1 MATSLWLQG
10 GVDPEAAE
18 EARQVLGEHRAPL
31 RAKAELGDPFRDVEG
46 KADFLKKDAPLLE
59 GGQRPPTKLPA
70 LLKPDDKQGMQAVPE
85 EDLGQRTARV
95 GKARGFGASK
105 ELKVL
110 RRPVKEM
117 NEHLEKLREN
127 IKGMM
132 AEKSSLNAQ
141 EIGKTLEYADIVR
154 TARVMGGVDT
164 GVGPGTASD
173 AAAAERLG
181 QRASGEEPSTSGRR
195 TLKATSGL
203 PTGEAQSML
212 TGKLDWVQ
220 DVISFTENFPI
231 YFASENGADVQIEA
245 PKEAEGPFTNP
256 WQFVH
261 TVFPG
266 PRPGRRE
273 DIYLLE
279 HWLNEMLRQV
289 PVDKVPQQEG
299 TSALETADRV
309 LRVYQTAFDEL
320 ERHLSCFSKDAGQL
334 LQRMRYNFF
343 HIFEMREHLRYQQ
356 DVREL
361 ALAAQHIY
369 EHAQEVES
377 RAKESQARASQG
389 IETADLEKKAFERDA
404 ARLAKQL
411 AQSTAAKR
419 VADKENVK
427 LNQRLLQEVTRRLSK
442 EDELSELA
450 QLLEKE
456 FKIHKETGDMRDQY
470 LRELNEKKIQLAEVQ
485 NELQAA
491 VGVVEEQEKTI
502 GDQVV
507 QLTAIKVDIA
517 SVNSQMESEV
527 ILKETSIEEI
537 GQLKVASAEKEA
549 LIRNQAAE
557 LMKLKEAA
565 EKSAAE
571 LQSLQQQLQSSQ
583 NLKGKLEEEHSKLRK
598 EHIKVTARRDQ
609 LEGTLERERS
619 EQRDVNLVNADELKR
634 QNDRVESLK
643 EDIQALHSKVRAS
656 NLELGTYKVEQREV
670 ADLCREF
677 AQFLS
682 PDGSGEDDVSRARD
696 EDWQRKGSKG
706 MVQHSINLILKHIGV
721 LAKTL
726 RETERRQVVAQT
738 RFQAEE
744 DLRRKGEKKVYEEK
758 ARNEKIIRELN
769 TASSESIKYKQSH
782 ADALLR
788 IGKLERELESS
799 KTKFDKVVVDN
810 KTLSMKCVQLDEC
823 QRENASLSE
832 NLNHH
837 IAQLERAQHDR
848 TYVEKQLLETE
859 AENKRSIAE
868 INQLTQMRNNL
879 ANKVDFMGTQAEKK
893 DAELASLKQTL
904 KITNQRNDAERS
916 SSSADLAVA
925 IEERDKL
932 QVELDSKKA
941 NNCHLRLK
949 LAETR
954 RQLGV
959 AQFVLKGLSD
969 AEENRRQREMEQLAE
984 EHPSDDEEIEGE
996 DVDGVEKAS
1005 SKPIVPLTMMR
1016 AKIAI
1021 LSTFC
1026 NKLRVRLQE
1035 EQAERMESEK
1045 EWLETAAS
1053 WESNA
1058 VKIIQERVDFE
1069 RTELKDL
1076 HLEVQGLHS
1085 EMGLVKESVGELC
1098 TWGIACGTRLK
1109 GWEDRHKGRKDTSN
1123 MVLDAVVEPW
1133 LKYIHNL
1140 PPGVPANA
1148 STSLEKRKIIRV
1160 ICQAYA
1166 KSIEYRQSESAV
1178 GGDIRQDTIF
1188 DTVLSTFRQVYGHF
1202 DSSPAERN
1210 MADFLCSLRAHQDDL
1225 KILTF
1230 SKFTGIAPEFIGVDH
1245 YHFFLSVLEC
1255 TRRLLGVNWR
1265 TVMQEWDV
1273 GNAGLPV
1280 PCMMDVLANL
1290 YNTNNPGQLPVVQ
1303 RSLKHIMKE
1312 GKLGP
1317 SVDLDSF
1324 LATLLKEFGSTQ
1336 CPVAPM
1342 LAPRRISS
1350 DTGLVGGFNI

>member
-1 MATSLWLQG
+1 
-10 GVDPEAAE
+10 
-18 EARQVLGEHRAPL
+18 
-31 RAKAELGDPFRDVEG
+31 
-46 KADFLKKDAPLLE
+46 
-59 GGQRPPTKLPA
+59 
-70 LLKPDDKQGMQAVPE
+70 
-85 EDLGQRTARV
+85 
-95 GKARGFGASK
+95 
-105 ELKVL
+105 
-110 RRPVKEM
+110 M
-117 NEHLEKLREN
+117 NEILEKLREN
-127 IKGMM
+127 MKGMM

-173 AAAAERLG
+173 VAAAERLG

-203 PTGEAQSML
+203 PTGEAKSML

-279 HWLNEMLRQV
+279 HWLKEMLRQV

-299 TSALETADRV
+299 ASALETADRV

-361 ALAAQHIY
+361 AVAAQHIY

-470 LRELNEKKIQLAEVQ
+470 LRELNEKKLQLAEVQ

-527 ILKETSIEEI
+527 ILKETSIEGIE
-537 GQLKVASAEKEA
+537 QLKVASAEKEA
-549 LIRNQAAE
+549 LIRNQAGE
-557 LMKLKEAA
+557 LMKLKE
-565 EKSAAE
+565 AAE

-609 LEGTLERERS
+609 LESTLERERS

-643 EDIQALHSKVRAS
+643 EDIQAPHSKVRAS
-656 NLELGTYKVEQREV
+656 NLELGTYKVEQRGV

-682 PDGSGEDDVSRARD
+682 PDGSGEDDISRARD

-726 RETERRQVVAQT
+726 RETDRRQVVAQT

-758 ARNEKIIRELN
+758 ARKEKIIRELN

-799 KTKFDKVVVDN
+799 KIKFDKVVVDN

-859 AENKRSIAE
+859 AENKRSMAE

-1098 TWGIACGTRLK
+1098 TWGIACGTRLN

-1350 DTGLVGGFNI
+1350 DTGLVGEFNI

>member
-31 RAKAELGDPFRDVEG
+31 LAKAEFGDPFRDVEG

-59 GGQRPPTKLPA
+59 GGKRPPAKLPA
-70 LLKPDDKQGMQAVPE
+70 LLKPDDKQGMQAIPE
-85 EDLGQRTARV
+85 EDLGQRTARA
-95 GKARGFGASK
+95 GKTRGFGASK

-173 AAAAERLG
+173 VAAAERLG

-203 PTGEAQSML
+203 PTGEAKSML

-279 HWLNEMLRQV
+279 HWLKEMLRQV

-299 TSALETADRV
+299 ASALETADRV

-361 ALAAQHIY
+361 AVAAQHIY

-470 LRELNEKKIQLAEVQ
+470 LRELNEKKLQLAEVQ

-517 SVNSQMESEV
+517 SVNIQMESEV
-527 ILKETSIEEI
+527 ILKETSIEGIE
-537 GQLKVASAEKEA
+537 QLKVASAEKEA
-549 LIRNQAAE
+549 LIRNQAGE
-557 LMKLKEAA
+557 LMKLKE
-565 EKSAAE
+565 AAE

-609 LEGTLERERS
+609 LESTLERERS

-643 EDIQALHSKVRAS
+643 EDIQAPHSKVRAS
-656 NLELGTYKVEQREV
+656 NLELGTYKVEQRGV
-670 ADLCREF
+670 ADLFREF
-677 AQFLS
+677 AQLLS
-682 PDGSGEDDVSRARD
+682 PDGSGEDDISRARD

-726 RETERRQVVAQT
+726 RETDRRQVVAQT

-758 ARNEKIIRELN
+758 ARKEKIIRELN

-799 KTKFDKVVVDN
+799 KIKFDKVVVDN

-859 AENKRSIAE
+859 AENKRSMAE

-1098 TWGIACGTRLK
+1098 TWGIACGTRLN

-1350 DTGLVGGFNI
+1350 DTGLVGEFNI

>member
-59 GGQRPPTKLPA
+59 GGKRPPAKLPA
-70 LLKPDDKQGMQAVPE
+70 LLKPDDKQGRQAVPE

-95 GKARGFGASK
+95 GKTRGFGASK

-127 IKGMM
+127 MKGMM

-173 AAAAERLG
+173 VAAAERLG

-203 PTGEAQSML
+203 PTGEAKSML

-273 DIYLLE
+273 DIYLIE
-279 HWLNEMLRQV
+279 HWLNEMLRLV

-361 ALAAQHIY
+361 AVAAQHIY

-404 ARLAKQL
+404 ALLAKQL

-527 ILKETSIEEI
+527 ILKETSIEGIE
-537 GQLKVASAEKEA
+537 QLKVASAEKEA
-549 LIRNQAAE
+549 LIRNQAGE
-557 LMKLKEAA
+557 LMKLKE
-565 EKSAAE
+565 AAE

-609 LEGTLERERS
+609 LESTLERERS

-643 EDIQALHSKVRAS
+643 EDIQAPHSKVRAS

-677 AQFLS
+677 AQFLF

-726 RETERRQVVAQT
+726 RETDRRQVVAQT

-758 ARNEKIIRELN
+758 ARKEKIIRELN

-799 KTKFDKVVVDN
+799 KIKFDKVVVDN

-969 AEENRRQREMEQLAE
+969 AEENRQQRVMEQLAE

-1085 EMGLVKESVGELC
+1085 EMGLMKESVGELC

>member
-1 MATSLWLQG
+1 
-10 GVDPEAAE
+10 
-18 EARQVLGEHRAPL
+18 
-31 RAKAELGDPFRDVEG
+31 
-46 KADFLKKDAPLLE
+46 
-59 GGQRPPTKLPA
+59 
-70 LLKPDDKQGMQAVPE
+70 
-85 EDLGQRTARV
+85 
-95 GKARGFGASK
+95 
-105 ELKVL
+105 
-110 RRPVKEM
+110 M
-117 NEHLEKLREN
+117 NEILEKLREN
-127 IKGMM
+127 MKGMM

-173 AAAAERLG
+173 VAAAERLG

-203 PTGEAQSML
+203 PTGEAKSML

-279 HWLNEMLRQV
+279 HWLKEMLRQV

-299 TSALETADRV
+299 ASALETADRV

-361 ALAAQHIY
+361 AVAAQHIY

-470 LRELNEKKIQLAEVQ
+470 LRELNEKKLQLAEVQ

-527 ILKETSIEEI
+527 ILKETSIEGIE
-537 GQLKVASAEKEA
+537 QLKVASAEKEA
-549 LIRNQAAE
+549 LIRNQAGE
-557 LMKLKEAA
+557 LMKLKE
-565 EKSAAE
+565 AAE

-609 LEGTLERERS
+609 LESTLERERS

-643 EDIQALHSKVRAS
+643 EDIQAPHSKVRAS
-656 NLELGTYKVEQREV
+656 NLELGTYKVEQRGV
-670 ADLCREF
+670 ADLFREF
-677 AQFLS
+677 AQLLS
-682 PDGSGEDDVSRARD
+682 PDGSGEDDISRARD

-726 RETERRQVVAQT
+726 RETDRRQVVAQT

-758 ARNEKIIRELN
+758 ARKEKIIRELN

-859 AENKRSIAE
+859 AENKRSMAE

-1098 TWGIACGTRLK
+1098 TWGIACGTRLN

>member
-1 MATSLWLQG
+1 MRQDTGAVLDAAAT
-10 GVDPEAAE
+10 EAA
-18 EARQVLGEHRAPL
+18 ARA
-31 RAKAELGDPFRDVEG
+31 RAKAEGRT
-46 KADFLKKDAPLLE
+46 A
-59 GGQRPPTKLPA
+59 QRPPA
-70 LLKPDDKQGMQAVPE
+70 
-85 EDLGQRTARV
+85 
-95 GKARGFGASK
+95 
-105 ELKVL
+105 
-110 RRPVKEM
+110 
-117 NEHLEKLREN
+117 
-127 IKGMM
+127 
-132 AEKSSLNAQ
+132 
-141 EIGKTLEYADIVR
+141 
-154 TARVMGGVDT
+154 
-164 GVGPGTASD
+164 
-173 AAAAERLG
+173 
-181 QRASGEEPSTSGRR
+181 EEPSTSGQGTLLR
-195 TLKATSGL
+195 TNMG
-203 PTGEAQSML
+203 PPVGEAQSML
-212 TGKLDWVQ
+212 TGRLDWVQ
-220 DVISFTENFPI
+220 NVITFTENFPI
-231 YFASENGADVQIEA
+231 YFASDNGADVQIQE
-245 PKEAEGPFTNP
+245 PKEQEGPIPNP

-289 PVDKVPQQEG
+289 PVDKIPGEG
-299 TSALETADRV
+299 EDTSPLETADRV

-320 ERHLSCFSKDAGQL
+320 KRHMSCFSKDAAQL
-334 LQRMRYNFF
+334 LQRMWYNFF
-343 HIFEMREHLRYQQ
+343 HIFELRENLRYQQ

-369 EHAQEVES
+369 EHAQVIES
-377 RAKESQARASQG
+377 RAKESEERATQG

-404 ARLAKQL
+404 TRLAKQL
-411 AQSTAAKR
+411 AQATAAKR

-442 EDELSELA
+442 EDELGELT

-456 FKIHKETGDMRDQY
+456 FKIHTETRDMRDLY
-470 LRELNEKKIQLAEVQ
+470 LSELNEKKTQLVEVQ
-485 NELQAA
+485 KELVAA
-491 VGVVEEQEKTI
+491 EEVVKAQEVTI

-507 QLTAIKVDIA
+507 QLTSIKVNIA
-517 SVNSQMESEV
+517 SVNSKMESEI
-527 ILKETSIEEI
+527 ILKETSLEEI
-537 GQLKVASAEKEA
+537 EQLKLTSDKKDELIAKQAE
-549 LIRNQAAE
+549 E
-557 LMKLKEAA
+557 LQKLKEAA
-565 EKSAAE
+565 EQSSAE
-571 LQSLQQQLQSSQ
+571 LVSLQQQLQSSQ
-583 NLKGKLEEEHSKLRK
+583 HLKGKLEEEHSKLRK
-598 EHIKVTARRDQ
+598 EHIKVSSRRDQ
-609 LEGTLERERS
+609 LEGTLERERA
-619 EQRDVNLVNADELKR
+619 EQRDANILNADELKR

-643 EDIQALHSKVRAS
+643 EDIHALQSKVRAS
-656 NLELGTYKVEQREV
+656 NLELGTYKVEQMEI
-670 ADLCREF
+670 ADLCRDF

-696 EDWQRKGSKG
+696 EDWQRKGRKG
-706 MVQHSINLILKHIGV
+706 MVQHSINLVLKHVGA
-721 LAKTL
+721 LAKSF

-782 ADALLR
+782 ADALVR
-788 IGKLERELESS
+788 VGKLERELELN

-810 KTLSMKCVQLDEC
+810 KTLSMKCAQLDEC

-859 AENKRSIAE
+859 TENKRNMAE

-879 ANKVDFMGTQAEKK
+879 ANKLDFMGTQVEKK
-893 DAELASLKQTL
+893 DSELASIKQTL
-904 KITNQRNDAERS
+904 KATNQRNDAERS
-916 SSSADLAVA
+916 SSSADLAQA
-925 IEERDKL
+925 LEQRDQLKE
-932 QVELDSKKA
+932 ELDSKKA
-941 NNCHLRLK
+941 NNCNLRLK

-959 AQFVLKGLSD
+959 AQFVLQGLSN
-969 AEENRRQREMEQLAE
+969 AEESRKQREMEAAAE
-984 EHPSDDEEIEGE
+984 EHPSDDEEVEGE
-996 DVDGVEKAS
+996 DVEGVEKAS

-1045 EWLETAAS
+1045 EWLETAAQ

-1069 RTELKDL
+1069 RRELKDL
-1076 HLEVQGLHS
+1076 HMEVQGLYS

-1098 TWGIACGTRLK
+1098 TWGISCGTRLK
-1109 GWEDRHKGRKDTSN
+1109 GWEDRHKGRKDKQN

-1133 LKYIHNL
+1133 LKYINNL
-1140 PPGVPANA
+1140 PAGVPANA

-1166 KSIEYRQSESAV
+1166 KSIEFRQSESAV

-1324 LATLLKEFGSTQ
+1324 LATLLKEFGSVQ

-1350 DTGLVGGFNI
+1350 DASLVGGFNI

>member
-173 AAAAERLG
+173 VAAAERLG

-203 PTGEAQSML
+203 PTGEAKSML

-299 TSALETADRV
+299 ASALETADRV

-343 HIFEMREHLRYQQ
+343 HIFEMRKHLRYQQ

-361 ALAAQHIY
+361 AVAAQHIY

-470 LRELNEKKIQLAEVQ
+470 LRELNEKKLQLAEVQ

-527 ILKETSIEEI
+527 ILKETSIEGIE
-537 GQLKVASAEKEA
+537 QLKVASAEKEA
-549 LIRNQAAE
+549 LIRNLAGE
-557 LMKLKEAA
+557 LMKLKE
-565 EKSAAE
+565 AAE

-609 LEGTLERERS
+609 LESTLERERS

-643 EDIQALHSKVRAS
+643 EDIQAPHSKVRAS
-656 NLELGTYKVEQREV
+656 NLELGTYKVEQRGV
-670 ADLCREF
+670 ADLFREF
-677 AQFLS
+677 AQLLS
-682 PDGSGEDDVSRARD
+682 PDGSGEDDISRARD

-726 RETERRQVVAQT
+726 RETDRRQVVAQT

-758 ARNEKIIRELN
+758 ARKEKIIRELN

-799 KTKFDKVVVDN
+799 KIKFDKVVVDN

-859 AENKRSIAE
+859 AENKRSMAE

-904 KITNQRNDAERS
+904 KITNQQNDAERS

-1098 TWGIACGTRLK
+1098 TWGIACGTRLN

>member
-31 RAKAELGDPFRDVEG
+31 LAKAELGDPFRDVEG

-59 GGQRPPTKLPA
+59 GGKRPPAKLPA

-85 EDLGQRTARV
+85 EDLGQRTARA
-95 GKARGFGASK
+95 GKTRGFGASK

-127 IKGMM
+127 MKGMM

-173 AAAAERLG
+173 VAAAERLG

-203 PTGEAQSML
+203 PTGEAKSML

-279 HWLNEMLRQV
+279 HWLKEMLRQV

-299 TSALETADRV
+299 ASALETADRV

-361 ALAAQHIY
+361 AVAAQHIY

-470 LRELNEKKIQLAEVQ
+470 LRELNEKKLQLAEVQ

-517 SVNSQMESEV
+517 SVNIQMESEV
-527 ILKETSIEEI
+527 ILKETSIEGIE
-537 GQLKVASAEKEA
+537 QLKVASAEKEA
-549 LIRNQAAE
+549 LIRNQAGE
-557 LMKLKEAA
+557 LMKLKE
-565 EKSAAE
+565 AAE

-609 LEGTLERERS
+609 LESTLERERS

-643 EDIQALHSKVRAS
+643 EDIQAPHSKVRAS
-656 NLELGTYKVEQREV
+656 NLELGTYKVEQRGV
-670 ADLCREF
+670 ADLFREF
-677 AQFLS
+677 AQLLS
-682 PDGSGEDDVSRARD
+682 PDGSGEDDISRARD

-726 RETERRQVVAQT
+726 RETDRRQVVAQT

-758 ARNEKIIRELN
+758 ARKEKIIRELN

-799 KTKFDKVVVDN
+799 KIKFDKVVVDN

-859 AENKRSIAE
+859 AENKRSMAE

-1098 TWGIACGTRLK
+1098 TWGIACGTRLN

-1350 DTGLVGGFNI
+1350 DTGLVGEFNI

>member
-427 LNQRLLQEVTRRLSK
+427 LNQRLQEVTRRLSK

-549 LIRNQAAE
+549 LIRNQAGE

-758 ARNEKIIRELN
+758 ARKEKIIRELN

>member
-1 MATSLWLQG
+1 
-10 GVDPEAAE
+10 
-18 EARQVLGEHRAPL
+18 
-31 RAKAELGDPFRDVEG
+31 
-46 KADFLKKDAPLLE
+46 
-59 GGQRPPTKLPA
+59 
-70 LLKPDDKQGMQAVPE
+70 
-85 EDLGQRTARV
+85 
-95 GKARGFGASK
+95 
-105 ELKVL
+105 
-110 RRPVKEM
+110 M
-117 NEHLEKLREN
+117 NEILEKLREN
-127 IKGMM
+127 MKGMM

-173 AAAAERLG
+173 VAAAERLG

-203 PTGEAQSML
+203 PTGEAKSML

-279 HWLNEMLRQV
+279 HWLKEMLRQV

-299 TSALETADRV
+299 ASALETADRV

-361 ALAAQHIY
+361 AVAAQHIY

-470 LRELNEKKIQLAEVQ
+470 LRELNEKKLQLAEVQ

-527 ILKETSIEEI
+527 ILKETSIEGIE
-537 GQLKVASAEKEA
+537 QLKVASAEKEA
-549 LIRNQAAE
+549 LIRNQAGE
-557 LMKLKEAA
+557 LMKLKE
-565 EKSAAE
+565 AAE

-609 LEGTLERERS
+609 LESTLERERS

-643 EDIQALHSKVRAS
+643 EDIQAPHSKVRAS
-656 NLELGTYKVEQREV
+656 NLELGTYKVEQRGV
-670 ADLCREF
+670 ADLFREF
-677 AQFLS
+677 AQLLS
-682 PDGSGEDDVSRARD
+682 PDGSGEDDISRARD

-726 RETERRQVVAQT
+726 RETDRRQVVAQT

-758 ARNEKIIRELN
+758 ARKEKIIRELN

-799 KTKFDKVVVDN
+799 KIKFDKVVVDN

-859 AENKRSIAE
+859 AENKRSMAE

-1098 TWGIACGTRLK
+1098 TWGIACGTRLN

-1350 DTGLVGGFNI
+1350 DTGLVGEFNI

>member
-31 RAKAELGDPFRDVEG
+31 LAKAELGDPFRDVEG

-59 GGQRPPTKLPA
+59 GGKRPPAKLPA

-85 EDLGQRTARV
+85 EDLGQRTARA
-95 GKARGFGASK
+95 GKTRGFGASK

-127 IKGMM
+127 MKGMM

-173 AAAAERLG
+173 VAAAERLG

-203 PTGEAQSML
+203 PTGEAKSML

-279 HWLNEMLRQV
+279 HWLKEMLRQV

-299 TSALETADRV
+299 ASALETADRV

-470 LRELNEKKIQLAEVQ
+470 LRELNEKKLQLAEVQ

-517 SVNSQMESEV
+517 SVNIQMESEV
-527 ILKETSIEEI
+527 ILKETSIEGIE
-537 GQLKVASAEKEA
+537 QLKVASAEKEA
-549 LIRNQAAE
+549 LIRNQAGE
-557 LMKLKEAA
+557 LMKLKE
-565 EKSAAE
+565 AAE

-609 LEGTLERERS
+609 LESTLERERS

-643 EDIQALHSKVRAS
+643 EDIQAPHSKVRAS
-656 NLELGTYKVEQREV
+656 NLELGTYKVEQRGV
-670 ADLCREF
+670 ADLFREF
-677 AQFLS
+677 AQLLS
-682 PDGSGEDDVSRARD
+682 PDGSGEDDISRARD

-726 RETERRQVVAQT
+726 RETDRRQVVAQT

-758 ARNEKIIRELN
+758 ARKEKIIRELN

-799 KTKFDKVVVDN
+799 KIKFDKVVVDN

-859 AENKRSIAE
+859 AENKRSMAE

-1098 TWGIACGTRLK
+1098 TWGIACGTRLN

-1350 DTGLVGGFNI
+1350 DTGLVGEFNI

>member
-1 MATSLWLQG
+1 
-10 GVDPEAAE
+10 
-18 EARQVLGEHRAPL
+18 
-31 RAKAELGDPFRDVEG
+31 
-46 KADFLKKDAPLLE
+46 
-59 GGQRPPTKLPA
+59 
-70 LLKPDDKQGMQAVPE
+70 
-85 EDLGQRTARV
+85 
-95 GKARGFGASK
+95 
-105 ELKVL
+105 
-110 RRPVKEM
+110 M
-117 NEHLEKLREN
+117 NEILEKLREN
-127 IKGMM
+127 MKGMM

-173 AAAAERLG
+173 VAAAERLG

-203 PTGEAQSML
+203 PTGEAKSML

-279 HWLNEMLRQV
+279 HWLKEMLRQV

-299 TSALETADRV
+299 ASALETADRV

-470 LRELNEKKIQLAEVQ
+470 LRELNEKKLQLAEVQ

-527 ILKETSIEEI
+527 ILKETSIEGIE
-537 GQLKVASAEKEA
+537 QLKVASAEKEA
-549 LIRNQAAE
+549 LIRNQAGE
-557 LMKLKEAA
+557 LMKLKE
-565 EKSAAE
+565 AAE

-609 LEGTLERERS
+609 LESTLERERS

-643 EDIQALHSKVRAS
+643 EDIQAPHSKVRAS
-656 NLELGTYKVEQREV
+656 NLELGTYKVEQRGV
-670 ADLCREF
+670 ADLFREF
-677 AQFLS
+677 AQLLS
-682 PDGSGEDDVSRARD
+682 PDGSGEDDISRARD

-726 RETERRQVVAQT
+726 RETDRRQVVAQT

-758 ARNEKIIRELN
+758 ARKEKIIRELN

-799 KTKFDKVVVDN
+799 KIKFDKVVVDN

-859 AENKRSIAE
+859 AENKRSMAE

-1098 TWGIACGTRLK
+1098 TWGIACGTRLN

>member
-1 MATSLWLQG
+1 
-10 GVDPEAAE
+10 
-18 EARQVLGEHRAPL
+18 
-31 RAKAELGDPFRDVEG
+31 
-46 KADFLKKDAPLLE
+46 
-59 GGQRPPTKLPA
+59 
-70 LLKPDDKQGMQAVPE
+70 
-85 EDLGQRTARV
+85 
-95 GKARGFGASK
+95 
-105 ELKVL
+105 
-110 RRPVKEM
+110 M
-117 NEHLEKLREN
+117 NEILEKLREN
-127 IKGMM
+127 MKGMM

-173 AAAAERLG
+173 VAAAERLG

-203 PTGEAQSML
+203 PTGEAKSML

-279 HWLNEMLRQV
+279 HWLKEMLRQV

-299 TSALETADRV
+299 ASALETADRV

-361 ALAAQHIY
+361 AVAAQHIY

-470 LRELNEKKIQLAEVQ
+470 LRELNEKKLQLAEVQ

-517 SVNSQMESEV
+517 SVNIQMESEV
-527 ILKETSIEEI
+527 ILKETSIEGIE
-537 GQLKVASAEKEA
+537 QLKVASAEKEA
-549 LIRNQAAE
+549 LIRNQAGE
-557 LMKLKEAA
+557 LMKLKE
-565 EKSAAE
+565 AAE

-609 LEGTLERERS
+609 LESTLERERS

-643 EDIQALHSKVRAS
+643 EDIQAPHSKVRAS
-656 NLELGTYKVEQREV
+656 NLELGTYKVEQRGV
-670 ADLCREF
+670 ADLFREF
-677 AQFLS
+677 AQLLS
-682 PDGSGEDDVSRARD
+682 PDGSGEDDISRARD

-726 RETERRQVVAQT
+726 RETDRRQVVAQT

-758 ARNEKIIRELN
+758 ARKEKIIRELN

-799 KTKFDKVVVDN
+799 KIKFDKVVVDN

-859 AENKRSIAE
+859 AENKRSMAE

-1098 TWGIACGTRLK
+1098 TWGIACGTRLN

-1350 DTGLVGGFNI
+1350 DTGLVGEFNI

>member
-31 RAKAELGDPFRDVEG
+31 RDKAELGDPFRDVEG

-59 GGQRPPTKLPA
+59 GGKRPPAKLPA

-127 IKGMM
+127 MKGMM

-173 AAAAERLG
+173 VAAAERLG

-203 PTGEAQSML
+203 PTGEAKSML

-279 HWLNEMLRQV
+279 HWLKEMLRQV

-299 TSALETADRV
+299 ASALETADRV

-361 ALAAQHIY
+361 AVAAQHIY

-470 LRELNEKKIQLAEVQ
+470 LRELNEKKLQLAEVQ

-527 ILKETSIEEI
+527 ILKETSIEGIE
-537 GQLKVASAEKEA
+537 QLKVASAEKEA
-549 LIRNQAAE
+549 LIRNQAGE
-557 LMKLKEAA
+557 LMKLKE
-565 EKSAAE
+565 AAE

-609 LEGTLERERS
+609 LESTLERERS

-643 EDIQALHSKVRAS
+643 EDIQAPHSKVRAS
-656 NLELGTYKVEQREV
+656 NLELGTYKVEQRGV
-670 ADLCREF
+670 ADLFREF
-677 AQFLS
+677 AQLLS
-682 PDGSGEDDVSRARD
+682 PDGSGEDDISRARD

-726 RETERRQVVAQT
+726 RETDRRQVVAQT

-758 ARNEKIIRELN
+758 ARKEKIIRELN

-799 KTKFDKVVVDN
+799 KIKFDKVVVDN

-859 AENKRSIAE
+859 AENKRSMAE

-1098 TWGIACGTRLK
+1098 TWGIACGTRLN

-1350 DTGLVGGFNI
+1350 DTGLVGEFNI

>member
-1 MATSLWLQG
+1 
-10 GVDPEAAE
+10 
-18 EARQVLGEHRAPL
+18 
-31 RAKAELGDPFRDVEG
+31 
-46 KADFLKKDAPLLE
+46 
-59 GGQRPPTKLPA
+59 
-70 LLKPDDKQGMQAVPE
+70 
-85 EDLGQRTARV
+85 
-95 GKARGFGASK
+95 
-105 ELKVL
+105 
-110 RRPVKEM
+110 M
-117 NEHLEKLREN
+117 NEILEKLREN
-127 IKGMM
+127 MKGMM

-173 AAAAERLG
+173 VAAAERLG

-203 PTGEAQSML
+203 PTGEAKSML

-279 HWLNEMLRQV
+279 HWLKEMLRQV

-299 TSALETADRV
+299 ASALETADRV

-361 ALAAQHIY
+361 AVAAQHIY

-470 LRELNEKKIQLAEVQ
+470 LRELNEKKLQLAEVQ

-507 QLTAIKVDIA
+507 QLTAIIVDIA
-517 SVNSQMESEV
+517 SVNIQMESEV
-527 ILKETSIEEI
+527 ILKETSIEGIE
-537 GQLKVASAEKEA
+537 QLKVASAEKEA
-549 LIRNQAAE
+549 LIRNQAGE
-557 LMKLKEAA
+557 LMKLKE
-565 EKSAAE
+565 AAE

-609 LEGTLERERS
+609 LESTLERERS

-643 EDIQALHSKVRAS
+643 EDIQAPHSKVRAS
-656 NLELGTYKVEQREV
+656 NLELGTYKVEQRGV
-670 ADLCREF
+670 ADLFREF
-677 AQFLS
+677 AQLLS
-682 PDGSGEDDVSRARD
+682 PDGSGEDDISRARD

-726 RETERRQVVAQT
+726 RETDRRQVVAQT

-758 ARNEKIIRELN
+758 ARKEKIIRELN

-799 KTKFDKVVVDN
+799 KIKFDKVVVDN

-859 AENKRSIAE
+859 AENKRSMAE

-1098 TWGIACGTRLK
+1098 TWGIACGTRLN

-1188 DTVLSTFRQVYGHF
+1188 DTVLSTSRQVYGHF

-1350 DTGLVGGFNI
+1350 DTGLVGEFNI

>member
-1 MATSLWLQG
+1 
-10 GVDPEAAE
+10 
-18 EARQVLGEHRAPL
+18 
-31 RAKAELGDPFRDVEG
+31 
-46 KADFLKKDAPLLE
+46 
-59 GGQRPPTKLPA
+59 
-70 LLKPDDKQGMQAVPE
+70 
-85 EDLGQRTARV
+85 
-95 GKARGFGASK
+95 
-105 ELKVL
+105 
-110 RRPVKEM
+110 M
-117 NEHLEKLREN
+117 NEILEKLREN
-127 IKGMM
+127 MKGMM

-173 AAAAERLG
+173 VAAAERLG

-203 PTGEAQSML
+203 PTGEAKSML

-279 HWLNEMLRQV
+279 HWLKEMLRQV

-299 TSALETADRV
+299 ASALETADRV

-361 ALAAQHIY
+361 AVAAQHIY

-470 LRELNEKKIQLAEVQ
+470 LRELNEKKLQLAEVQ

-517 SVNSQMESEV
+517 SVNIQMESEV
-527 ILKETSIEEI
+527 ILKETSIEGIE
-537 GQLKVASAEKEA
+537 QLKVASAEKEA
-549 LIRNQAAE
+549 LIRNQAGE
-557 LMKLKEAA
+557 LMKLKE
-565 EKSAAE
+565 AAE

-609 LEGTLERERS
+609 LESTLERERS

-643 EDIQALHSKVRAS
+643 EDIQAPHSKVRAS
-656 NLELGTYKVEQREV
+656 NLELGTYKVEQRGV
-670 ADLCREF
+670 ADLFREF
-677 AQFLS
+677 AQLLS
-682 PDGSGEDDVSRARD
+682 PDGSGEDDISRARD

-726 RETERRQVVAQT
+726 RETDRRQVVAQT

-758 ARNEKIIRELN
+758 ARKEKIIRELN

-799 KTKFDKVVVDN
+799 KIKFDKVVVDN

-859 AENKRSIAE
+859 AENKRSMAE

-1098 TWGIACGTRLK
+1098 TWGIACGTRLN

-1160 ICQAYA
+1160 ICQAYT
-1166 KSIEYRQSESAV
+1166 KSIEYRHSESAV

-1350 DTGLVGGFNI
+1350 DTGLVGEFNI

>member
-1 MATSLWLQG
+1 
-10 GVDPEAAE
+10 
-18 EARQVLGEHRAPL
+18 
-31 RAKAELGDPFRDVEG
+31 
-46 KADFLKKDAPLLE
+46 
-59 GGQRPPTKLPA
+59 
-70 LLKPDDKQGMQAVPE
+70 
-85 EDLGQRTARV
+85 
-95 GKARGFGASK
+95 
-105 ELKVL
+105 
-110 RRPVKEM
+110 M
-117 NEHLEKLREN
+117 NEILEKLREN
-127 IKGMM
+127 MKGMM

-173 AAAAERLG
+173 VAAAERLG

-195 TLKATSGL
+195 TLKATSGF
-203 PTGEAQSML
+203 PTGEAKSML

-279 HWLNEMLRQV
+279 HWLKEMLRQV

-299 TSALETADRV
+299 ASALETADRV

-361 ALAAQHIY
+361 AVAAQHIY

-470 LRELNEKKIQLAEVQ
+470 LRELNEKKLQLAEVQ

-527 ILKETSIEEI
+527 ILKETSIEGIE
-537 GQLKVASAEKEA
+537 QLKVASAEKEA
-549 LIRNQAAE
+549 LIRNQAGE
-557 LMKLKEAA
+557 LMKLKE
-565 EKSAAE
+565 AAE

-609 LEGTLERERS
+609 LESTLERERS

-643 EDIQALHSKVRAS
+643 EDIQAPHSKVRAS
-656 NLELGTYKVEQREV
+656 NLELGTYKVEQRGV
-670 ADLCREF
+670 ADLFREF
-677 AQFLS
+677 AQLLS
-682 PDGSGEDDVSRARD
+682 PDGSGEDDISRARD

-726 RETERRQVVAQT
+726 RETDRRQVVAQT

-758 ARNEKIIRELN
+758 ARKEKIIRELN

-799 KTKFDKVVVDN
+799 KIKFDKVVVDN

-859 AENKRSIAE
+859 AENKRSMAE

-1053 WESNA
+1053 WEANA

-1098 TWGIACGTRLK
+1098 TWGIACGTRLN

-1303 RSLKHIMKE
+1303 RSLKHIVK
-1312 GKLGP
+1312 
-1317 SVDLDSF
+1317 
-1324 LATLLKEFGSTQ
+1324 
-1336 CPVAPM
+1336 
-1342 LAPRRISS
+1342 
-1350 DTGLVGGFNI
+1350 

>member
-31 RAKAELGDPFRDVEG
+31 RDKAEPGDPFRDVEG

-59 GGQRPPTKLPA
+59 GGKRPPAKLPA

-95 GKARGFGASK
+95 GKTRGFGASK

-173 AAAAERLG
+173 VAAAERLG

-212 TGKLDWVQ
+212 TGKLVWVQ

-231 YFASENGADVQIEA
+231 HFASENGADVQIEA

-273 DIYLLE
+273 DIYLIE
-279 HWLNEMLRQV
+279 HWLNEMLRLV

-309 LRVYQTAFDEL
+309 LRVYQTACDEL

-361 ALAAQHIY
+361 AVAAQHIY

-411 AQSTAAKR
+411 AQSTAAKC

-470 LRELNEKKIQLAEVQ
+470 LRELKEKKLQLAEVQ

-517 SVNSQMESEV
+517 TVKSQMGSEV

-537 GQLKVASAEKEA
+537 EQLKVASAEKEA
-549 LIRNQAAE
+549 LIRNQAGE

-643 EDIQALHSKVRAS
+643 EDIQAPHSKVRAS
-656 NLELGTYKVEQREV
+656 NLELGTYKVEQRGV
-670 ADLCREF
+670 ADVFREF
-677 AQFLS
+677 AQLLS
-682 PDGSGEDDVSRARD
+682 PDGSGEDDISRARD

-758 ARNEKIIRELN
+758 ARKEKIIRELN

-799 KTKFDKVVVDN
+799 KIKFDKVVVDN

-859 AENKRSIAE
+859 AENKRSMAE

-925 IEERDKL
+925 IEERNKL

-959 AQFVLKGLSD
+959 AQFVLKGLS
-969 AEENRRQREMEQLAE
+969 EENRRQREMEELAE
-984 EHPSDDEEIEGE
+984 EHPSDDEEVEGE

-1230 SKFTGIAPEFIGVDH
+1230 SKFTGVAPEFIGVDH

-1350 DTGLVGGFNI
+1350 DTGLAGGFNI

>member
-1 MATSLWLQG
+1 
-10 GVDPEAAE
+10 
-18 EARQVLGEHRAPL
+18 
-31 RAKAELGDPFRDVEG
+31 
-46 KADFLKKDAPLLE
+46 
-59 GGQRPPTKLPA
+59 
-70 LLKPDDKQGMQAVPE
+70 
-85 EDLGQRTARV
+85 
-95 GKARGFGASK
+95 
-105 ELKVL
+105 
-110 RRPVKEM
+110 M
-117 NEHLEKLREN
+117 NEILEKLREN
-127 IKGMM
+127 MKGMM

-173 AAAAERLG
+173 VAAAERLG

-203 PTGEAQSML
+203 PTGEAKSML

-279 HWLNEMLRQV
+279 HWLKEMLRQV

-299 TSALETADRV
+299 ASALETADRV

-361 ALAAQHIY
+361 AVAAQHIY

-470 LRELNEKKIQLAEVQ
+470 LRELNEKKLQLAEVQ

-527 ILKETSIEEI
+527 ILKETSIEGIE
-537 GQLKVASAEKEA
+537 QLKVASAEKEA
-549 LIRNQAAE
+549 LIRNQAGE
-557 LMKLKEAA
+557 LMKLKE
-565 EKSAAE
+565 AAE

-609 LEGTLERERS
+609 LESTLERERS

-643 EDIQALHSKVRAS
+643 EDIQAPHSKVRAS
-656 NLELGTYKVEQREV
+656 NLELGTYKVEQRGV
-670 ADLCREF
+670 ADLFREF
-677 AQFLS
+677 AQLLS
-682 PDGSGEDDVSRARD
+682 PDGSGEDDISRARD

-726 RETERRQVVAQT
+726 RETDRRQVVAQT

-758 ARNEKIIRELN
+758 ARKEKIIRELN

-799 KTKFDKVVVDN
+799 KIKFDKVVVDN

-859 AENKRSIAE
+859 AENKRSMAE

-1098 TWGIACGTRLK
+1098 TWGIACGTRLN

-1160 ICQAYA
+1160 ICQAYT
-1166 KSIEYRQSESAV
+1166 KSIEYRHSESAV

-1350 DTGLVGGFNI
+1350 DTGLVGEFNI

>member
-59 GGQRPPTKLPA
+59 GGKRPPAKLPA

-85 EDLGQRTARV
+85 EDLGQRTARA
-95 GKARGFGASK
+95 GKTRGFGASK

-173 AAAAERLG
+173 VAAAERLG

-195 TLKATSGL
+195 TLKATSGF
-203 PTGEAQSML
+203 PTGEAKSML

-279 HWLNEMLRQV
+279 HWLKEMLRQV

-299 TSALETADRV
+299 ASALETADRV

-361 ALAAQHIY
+361 AVAAQHIY

-470 LRELNEKKIQLAEVQ
+470 LRELNEKKLQLAEVQ

-517 SVNSQMESEV
+517 SVNIQMESEV
-527 ILKETSIEEI
+527 ILKETSIEGIE
-537 GQLKVASAEKEA
+537 QLKVASAEKEA
-549 LIRNQAAE
+549 LIRNQAGE
-557 LMKLKEAA
+557 LMKLKE
-565 EKSAAE
+565 AAE

-609 LEGTLERERS
+609 LESTLERERS

-643 EDIQALHSKVRAS
+643 EDIQAPHSKVRAS
-656 NLELGTYKVEQREV
+656 NLELGTYKVEQRGV
-670 ADLCREF
+670 ADLFREF
-677 AQFLS
+677 AQLLS
-682 PDGSGEDDVSRARD
+682 PDGSGEDDISRARD

-726 RETERRQVVAQT
+726 RETDRRQVVAQT

-758 ARNEKIIRELN
+758 ARKEKIIRELN

-799 KTKFDKVVVDN
+799 KIKFDKVVVDN

-859 AENKRSIAE
+859 AENKRSMAE

-1098 TWGIACGTRLK
+1098 TWGIACGTRLN

-1350 DTGLVGGFNI
+1350 DTGLVGEFNI

>member
-31 RAKAELGDPFRDVEG
+31 LAKAELGDPFRDVEG

-59 GGQRPPTKLPA
+59 GGKRPPAKLPA
-70 LLKPDDKQGMQAVPE
+70 LLKPDDKQGMQAIPE

-95 GKARGFGASK
+95 GKTRGFGASK

-127 IKGMM
+127 MKGMM

-173 AAAAERLG
+173 VAAAERLG

-203 PTGEAQSML
+203 PTGEAKSML

-279 HWLNEMLRQV
+279 HWLKEMLRQV

-299 TSALETADRV
+299 ASALETADRV

-361 ALAAQHIY
+361 AVAAQHIY

-470 LRELNEKKIQLAEVQ
+470 LRELNEKKLQLAEVQ

-517 SVNSQMESEV
+517 SVNIQMESEV
-527 ILKETSIEEI
+527 ILKETSIEGIE
-537 GQLKVASAEKEA
+537 QLKVASAEKEA
-549 LIRNQAAE
+549 LIRNQAGE
-557 LMKLKEAA
+557 LMKLKE
-565 EKSAAE
+565 AAE

-609 LEGTLERERS
+609 LESTLERERS

-643 EDIQALHSKVRAS
+643 EDIQAPHSKVRAS
-656 NLELGTYKVEQREV
+656 NLELGTYKVEQRGV
-670 ADLCREF
+670 ADLFREF
-677 AQFLS
+677 AQLLS
-682 PDGSGEDDVSRARD
+682 PDGSGEDDISRARD

-726 RETERRQVVAQT
+726 RETDRRQVVAQT

-758 ARNEKIIRELN
+758 ARKEKIIRELN

-799 KTKFDKVVVDN
+799 KIKFDKVVVDN

-859 AENKRSIAE
+859 AENKRSMAE

-1098 TWGIACGTRLK
+1098 TWGIACGTRLN

-1350 DTGLVGGFNI
+1350 DTGLVGEFNI

>member
-1 MATSLWLQG
+1 
-10 GVDPEAAE
+10 
-18 EARQVLGEHRAPL
+18 
-31 RAKAELGDPFRDVEG
+31 
-46 KADFLKKDAPLLE
+46 
-59 GGQRPPTKLPA
+59 
-70 LLKPDDKQGMQAVPE
+70 
-85 EDLGQRTARV
+85 
-95 GKARGFGASK
+95 
-105 ELKVL
+105 
-110 RRPVKEM
+110 M
-117 NEHLEKLREN
+117 NEILEKLREN
-127 IKGMM
+127 MKGMM

-173 AAAAERLG
+173 VAAAERLG

-203 PTGEAQSML
+203 PTGEAKSML

-279 HWLNEMLRQV
+279 HWLKEMLRQV

-299 TSALETADRV
+299 ASALETADRV

-470 LRELNEKKIQLAEVQ
+470 LRELNEKKLQLAEVQ

-527 ILKETSIEEI
+527 ILKETSIEGIE
-537 GQLKVASAEKEA
+537 QLKVASAEKEA
-549 LIRNQAAE
+549 LIRNQAGE
-557 LMKLKEAA
+557 LMKLKE
-565 EKSAAE
+565 AAE

-609 LEGTLERERS
+609 LESTLERERS

-643 EDIQALHSKVRAS
+643 EDIQAPHSKVRAS
-656 NLELGTYKVEQREV
+656 NLELGTYKVEQRGV
-670 ADLCREF
+670 ADLFREF
-677 AQFLS
+677 AQLLS
-682 PDGSGEDDVSRARD
+682 PDGSGEDDISRARD

-726 RETERRQVVAQT
+726 RETDRRQVVAQT

-758 ARNEKIIRELN
+758 ARKEKIIRELN

-799 KTKFDKVVVDN
+799 KIKFDKVVVDN

-859 AENKRSIAE
+859 AENKRSMAE

-879 ANKVDFMGTQAEKK
+879 ANKVDFMGTQAKKK

-1098 TWGIACGTRLK
+1098 TWGIACGTRLN

-1188 DTVLSTFRQVYGHF
+1188 DTVLSTSRQVYGHF

-1350 DTGLVGGFNI
+1350 DTGLVGEFNI

>member
-549 LIRNQAAE
+549 LIRNQAGE
-557 LMKLKEAA
+557 LMKLKE
-565 EKSAAE
+565 AAE

>member
-1 MATSLWLQG
+1 
-10 GVDPEAAE
+10 
-18 EARQVLGEHRAPL
+18 
-31 RAKAELGDPFRDVEG
+31 
-46 KADFLKKDAPLLE
+46 
-59 GGQRPPTKLPA
+59 
-70 LLKPDDKQGMQAVPE
+70 
-85 EDLGQRTARV
+85 
-95 GKARGFGASK
+95 
-105 ELKVL
+105 
-110 RRPVKEM
+110 M
-117 NEHLEKLREN
+117 NEILEKLREN
-127 IKGMM
+127 MKGMM

-173 AAAAERLG
+173 VAAAERLG

-195 TLKATSGL
+195 TLKATSGF
-203 PTGEAQSML
+203 PTGEAKSML

-279 HWLNEMLRQV
+279 HWLKEMLRQV

-299 TSALETADRV
+299 ASALETADRV

-361 ALAAQHIY
+361 AVAAQHIY

-470 LRELNEKKIQLAEVQ
+470 LRELNEKKLQLAEVQ

-527 ILKETSIEEI
+527 ILKETSIEGIE
-537 GQLKVASAEKEA
+537 QLKVASAEKEA
-549 LIRNQAAE
+549 LIRNQAGE
-557 LMKLKEAA
+557 LMKLKE
-565 EKSAAE
+565 AAE

-609 LEGTLERERS
+609 LESTLERERS

-643 EDIQALHSKVRAS
+643 EDIQAPHSKVRAS
-656 NLELGTYKVEQREV
+656 NLELGTYKVEQRGV
-670 ADLCREF
+670 ADVFREF
-677 AQFLS
+677 AQLLS
-682 PDGSGEDDVSRARD
+682 PDGSGEDDISRARD

-726 RETERRQVVAQT
+726 RETDRRQVVAQT

-758 ARNEKIIRELN
+758 ARKEKIIRELN

-799 KTKFDKVVVDN
+799 KIKFDKVVVDN

-859 AENKRSIAE
+859 AENKRSMAE

-1098 TWGIACGTRLK
+1098 TWGIACGTRLN

-1350 DTGLVGGFNI
+1350 DTGLVGEFNI